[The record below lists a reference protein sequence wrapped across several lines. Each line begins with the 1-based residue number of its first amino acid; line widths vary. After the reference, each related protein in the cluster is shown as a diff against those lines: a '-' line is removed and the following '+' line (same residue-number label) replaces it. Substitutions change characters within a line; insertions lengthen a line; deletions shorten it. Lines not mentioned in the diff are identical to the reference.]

1 MQFGVSRSVL
11 RRKWREPPILRR
23 ANPGAN
29 PKLRREVDALGSR
42 SIHNCALVNT
52 GLALALGTLYLLAFT
67 DKAMYSERDIELSL
81 KLPVLAMVPSFDVS
95 AHRVYRHQHQ
105 PMKSSSRLAT
115 RI

>member
-1 MQFGVSRSVL
+1 L
-11 RRKWREPPILRR
+11 DPPSLPVKPSYPNKIKFVVG
-23 ANPGAN
+23 GAG
-29 PKLRREVDALGSR
+29 A
-42 SIHNCALVNT
+42 